1 MTMRESI
8 ELNERNGVKHTPE
21 LKEGD
26 PAVIARVFGGQAQ
39 YAQRFADELRDA
51 GVDPKDA
58 FSSPST

>member
-26 PAVIARVFGGQAQ
+26 PAVIARVFGSQAQ
-39 YAQRFADELRDA
+39 YAQRFADELRTRA
-51 GVDPKDA
+51 
-58 FSSPST
+58 STRRTRSRSPST